1 MPDDAI
7 LLVPVV
13 IRIGDAE
20 CERCQIP
27 FMYGEGHIGEE
38 DAICGPCLDQD

>member
-7 LLVPVV
+7 LLVPVI

-20 CERCQIP
+20 CERCQTP
-27 FMYGEGHIGEE
+27 FMHGEGLIGDGDTVCDFCASGE
-38 DAICGPCLDQD
+38 